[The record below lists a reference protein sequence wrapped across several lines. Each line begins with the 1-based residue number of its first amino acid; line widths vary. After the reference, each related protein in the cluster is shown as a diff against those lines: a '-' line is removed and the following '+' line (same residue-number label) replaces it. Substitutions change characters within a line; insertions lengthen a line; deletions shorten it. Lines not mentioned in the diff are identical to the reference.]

1 MPISPDFKM
10 FSRLHTS
17 IEEIPVSQIHGN
29 RTEKKKKISKK
40 FGQIQ
45 QKNKL
50 DDTAVVI
57 ERNAF
62 RLDHIL

>member
-1 MPISPDFKM
+1 M

-29 RTEKKKKISKK
+29 GTEKKNFFSKNLGK
-40 FGQIQ
+40 YS
-45 QKNKL
+45 KENKL

-57 ERNAF
+57 ERNAL